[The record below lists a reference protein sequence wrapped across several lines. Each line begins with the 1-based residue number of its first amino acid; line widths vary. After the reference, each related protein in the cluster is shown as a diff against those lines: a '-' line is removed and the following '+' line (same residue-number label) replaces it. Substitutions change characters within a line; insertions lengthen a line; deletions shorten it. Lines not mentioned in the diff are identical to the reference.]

1 MMKKLFLILLIS
13 PFFYSLSAQEIGLRF
28 GEMAG
33 NNIAIDGTFD
43 FKVGRLH
50 TDISFGEG
58 VGIDIIYDF
67 MYNPIMESSNIY
79 YYVGMGVISLIHSD
93 FELGATGEAGI
104 ELRFRTIPFVLGI
117 DYRPSIIVIG
127 NTDFHWNGFGFNMRY
142 VF

>member
-1 MMKKLFLILLIS
+1 MKKLLLILLIS

-33 NNIAIDGTFD
+33 NNIAIDGIFD

-127 NTDFHWNGFGFNMRY
+127 NTNFHWNGFGFNMRY

>member
-1 MMKKLFLILLIS
+1 MKKLFLILLIS

>member
-1 MMKKLFLILLIS
+1 MKKLFLILLIS

-50 TDISFGEG
+50 TDVSFGEG

-67 MYNPIMESSNIY
+67 MYSPIMESSNIY

-127 NTDFHWNGFGFNMRY
+127 NTDFHWNGFGLNMRY